1 MAMKLKDIG
10 LQKGFSLLEILIGVG
25 ILAIVSTLIVQVLF
39 TTTHANKKT
48 KLMSDIKQN
57 GAFALDVMERMVRES
72 SAMTVTAT
80 SVEITNPDASV
91 TTFTCRSDGK
101 VARIAS
107 VSGTG
112 VVEYLTGG
120 NVTLSTSG
128 GATCADSSLSF
139 QSVDQS
145 LLSITFSLGQ
155 SGVAGGAY
163 ESARS
168 SFQGTVGVRNQ

>member
-1 MAMKLKDIG
+1 MAMKFKDTG
-10 LQKGFSLLEILIGVG
+10 EQNGFSLIEMLIGIG

-72 SAMTVTAT
+72 SGMVVGAR
-80 SVEITNPDASV
+80 SVRITNPDATT
-91 TTFTCRSDGK
+91 TTFKCLSYGG

-107 VSGTG
+107 ASSTGTT
-112 VVEYLTGG
+112 EYLTGA

-128 GATCADSSLSF
+128 GATCSDSSLAF
-139 QSVDQS
+139 QYAQG
-145 LLSITFSLGQ
+145 LLTITFSLGQ
-155 SGVAGGAY
+155 SGAAGGTY
-163 ESARS
+163 ESARL
-168 SFQGTVGVRNQ
+168 SFQGTVGARTN